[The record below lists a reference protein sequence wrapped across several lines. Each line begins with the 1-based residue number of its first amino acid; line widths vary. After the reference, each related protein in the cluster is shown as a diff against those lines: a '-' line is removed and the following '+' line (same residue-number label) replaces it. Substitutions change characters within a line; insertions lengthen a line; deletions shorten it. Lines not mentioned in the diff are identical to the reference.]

1 MIKDLQESTDFDLA
15 KASISTTPTRSAKDN
30 NILGQLSLTDSQPQV
45 AASSI
50 APSMAQSSIQP
61 TSNFSKETIDE
72 GARDLLDKYS
82 QMLFDSFK

>member
-50 APSMAQSSIQP
+50 APSMA
-61 TSNFSKETIDE
+61 
-72 GARDLLDKYS
+72 
-82 QMLFDSFK
+82 

>member
-15 KASISTTPTRSAKDN
+15 KASISTTPRSAKDN

-61 TSNFSKETIDE
+61 TSNFSKETIDD